1 MAKELEFAGKEDRI
15 DYIREHHDE
24 LMEYFG
30 RLKEELEPVF
40 KDNAAKPQ

>member
-15 DYIREHHDE
+15 DYIREHHDG

-40 KDNAAKPQ
+40 KDNTD